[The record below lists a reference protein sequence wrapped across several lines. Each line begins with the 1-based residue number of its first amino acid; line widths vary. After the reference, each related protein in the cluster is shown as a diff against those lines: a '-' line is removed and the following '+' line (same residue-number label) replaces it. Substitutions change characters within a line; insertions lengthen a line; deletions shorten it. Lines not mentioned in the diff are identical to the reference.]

1 MNQSNILTPETS
13 AATKEQK
20 ISTVFRVAAIMLI
33 AAFTVEAFYLFLAFQ
48 MGAWQMYALA
58 GVIAVFC
65 VINVIA
71 LRVIKKGHTE
81 TGGWLMVIGMLLVF
95 PAASAL
101 IANIGIIFGGALIML
116 TIVVAGQTLPGNQ
129 ARTAIIAGI
138 VVGILAAAFDYIG
151 LEYRLFVPEIQ
162 IFIPVITAIILLVMI
177 GFVFFQFRN
186 YSLQTKFLVSILAST
201 GISVMIFGA
210 YAVYS
215 FQQTQ
220 DFMAERLEFA
230 VLSQA
235 RQQLNNVVE
244 TEAHESETFFI
255 GVTQEVSLLAE
266 YQTALYANSSVLSQG
281 AYWDA
286 NARLN
291 RFREG
296 HYGNSRFDPASI
308 VVPTIVN
315 FDEAMIADI
324 NINVYLDFTA
334 PSILEANPNIIAL
347 YFISTDGYTI
357 YYPNISL
364 GTITPPD
371 FDPRELPFF
380 TVATPDNNPEGQVV
394 WTEPYQDPAGQGLLV
409 TSVAPVYDNTG
420 NFRGVVAADVRL
432 IDITESISDIKV
444 QQSDFS
450 FLVDSQGRIIGMP
463 EAGYEF
469 FNLVPE
475 VVAVEES
482 PTQTI
487 LGLGPIE
494 LQEVTNKM
502 TAGETGLEIFTFE
515 DKQFIVSYTS
525 VPSIGYSLGLI
536 APLTEVESFYLE
548 TRDQVESTAQAAVQL
563 GTIILV
569 AVLLAAAGASLLL
582 SQFLSRPI
590 VRLTAIAEQVSAGNL
605 EVSAEIQTKDEIGTL
620 ANTFNLMISQ
630 LKNLFATLEERVADR
645 TRGLQLAAEV
655 GRSVSEVRE
664 LGVLLEDA
672 AEIIRSRFDLYYVQ
686 VYLVDASKTNLLL
699 QAGTGS
705 VGAQLLERGHRLRLD
720 TASINGRAAVE
731 QRSVVVADTTASATF
746 RPNPLLP
753 DTRSEM
759 AIPLLL
765 GNRLIGVL
773 NLQSSQP
780 NALNEENLTAF
791 EALAGQIAVAVQN
804 ANLLEQAE
812 QARAEVEAQARRLVR
827 TGWQDY
833 LDAIHRP
840 EQTGFVFEKS
850 EISPLESEHN
860 LDETPGALTAS
871 ISLTGQQLGT
881 LVVDVEEEH
890 QTPQTVELV
899 NIVARQ
905 VAQQVENLRLLESAE
920 RYRMEAEESARRL
933 TREGWEEYFREKA
946 GQSLSYLYDLKEV
959 RPHEAGANTET
970 ETALNVPIKVREENI
985 GNLAVLG
992 LDAADADSLSLVN
1005 TVSERLAEHLESL
1018 RLLEET
1024 QQGQLELTRRAQ
1036 QLSAVSEISTISSR
1050 ELDIQKMLTTVVHL
1064 TQRKFGLYH
1073 AHIFTYDEA
1082 NKNMQIVACGWKEG
1096 DEHQGTHGT
1105 TTIPLDQEQSL
1116 VARAARNRAPVVV
1129 NDVHNEPGWLPNPFL
1144 PDTQSELAVPLAIGD
1159 EILGVLDV
1167 QSDQLDAFSD
1177 EDVSIQV
1184 TLAAQI
1190 ATALQNARSFARAQ
1204 RQADREAMLNAISQK
1219 IQSATSVEAVLQIA
1233 ARELGHALGAPRTI
1247 AQLSMKDK

>member
-1 MNQSNILTPETS
+1 MTQSNILTPEKP

-20 ISTVFRVAAIMLI
+20 ISSVFRVAVIMLI

-65 VINVIA
+65 VMNIIA
-71 LRVIKKGHTE
+71 LPVIKKGYTE
-81 TGGWLMVIGMLLVF
+81 TGGWLMVVGMLLVF

-116 TIVVAGQTLPGNQ
+116 TIVVAGQTLPGGQ
-129 ARTAIIAGI
+129 ARIAIIAGI
-138 VVGILAAAFDYIG
+138 FVGVLAAFFDYVG
-151 LEYRLFVPEIQ
+151 LDYRLFVPEIQ
-162 IFIPVITAIILLVMI
+162 VFIPVITAIILLVML

-201 GISVMIFGA
+201 GISVMIFGI

-220 DFMAERLEFA
+220 DFMAAQLEIA

-244 TEAHESETFFI
+244 TEAHESEIFFM
-255 GVTQEVSLLAE
+255 GVAQEVSLLAE

-286 NARLN
+286 NARLSQ
-291 RFREG
+291 FREG

-315 FDEAMIADI
+315 LDEAIIADI
-324 NINVYLDFTA
+324 NTNVYLDFTA

-347 YFISTDGYTI
+347 YFISTAGYTI

-409 TSVAPVYDNTG
+409 TSVAPVYDNRG

-487 LGLGPIE
+487 LGLGSIE

-515 DKQFIVSYTS
+515 DEQFIVSYTS
-525 VPSIGYSLGLI
+525 VPSVGYSLGLI
-536 APLTEVESFYLE
+536 AHLTEVEAFYLE

-569 AVLLAAAGASLLL
+569 AVLLAAAGASLML

-590 VRLTAIAEQVSAGNL
+590 VRLTAVAEQVSAGNL
-605 EVSAEIQTKDEIGTL
+605 NVSAEIQTKDEIGTL

-645 TRGLQLAAEV
+645 TRGLELAAEV

-664 LGVLLEDA
+664 LDVMLKDA

-686 VYLVDASKTNLLL
+686 VYLVDTTQTNLLL

-720 TASINGRAAVE
+720 TGSINGRAAFE
-731 QRSVVVADTTASATF
+731 QRSVVITDTTASATF

-765 GNRLIGVL
+765 GDRLIGVL
-773 NLQSSQP
+773 NLQSGQP

-791 EALAGQIAVAVQN
+791 EALAGQIAVAIQN
-804 ANLLEQAE
+804 ANLFEQAE

-827 TGWQDY
+827 TNWQDY

-840 EQTGFVFEKS
+840 EQTGFIFEKN
-850 EISPLESEHN
+850 EISPLETEHT

-871 ISLTGQQLGT
+871 ISFTGQQLGA
-881 LVVDVEEEH
+881 LVVDVDKEN
-890 QTPQTVELV
+890 QTPQAVELV
-899 NIVARQ
+899 NTVARQ
-905 VAQQVENLRLLESAE
+905 VAQQIENLRLLESAE

-959 RPHEAGANTET
+959 RPHEAGATT

-985 GNLAVLG
+985 GKLSVLG
-992 LDAADADSLSLVN
+992 LDTADVDSLSLVN
-1005 TVSERLAEHLESL
+1005 AVSERLAEHLESL

-1036 QLSAVSEISTISSR
+1036 QLAAVSEISTISSR

-1082 NKNMQIVACGWKEG
+1082 NRNMQIVACGWKEG

-1116 VARAARNRAPVVV
+1116 VARAARNRAPIVV

-1167 QSDQLDAFSD
+1167 QSDRLDAFSD